1 MGLPLLYGEAG
12 EFVHTSSF
20 QNKVCHIFLVQV
32 ASTAPELLMADYRVS
47 YAKHKQFKEGKD
59 ERGSIVRLFTNI
71 DLRFKQFDQVD
82 KLLIK

>member
-1 MGLPLLYGEAG
+1 MLK
-12 EFVHTSSF
+12 VHLFRTANDF
-20 QNKVCHIFLVQV
+20 NKFSVQV
-32 ASTAPELLMADYRVS
+32 SSTAPELLMADYRVS

-82 KLLIK
+82 KVIDN